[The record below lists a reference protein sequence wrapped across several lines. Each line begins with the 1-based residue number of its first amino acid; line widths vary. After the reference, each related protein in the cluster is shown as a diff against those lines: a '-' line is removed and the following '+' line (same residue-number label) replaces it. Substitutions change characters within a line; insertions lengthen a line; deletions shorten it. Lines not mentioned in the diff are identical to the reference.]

1 MRAIWKG
8 SISFGLVNIPIA
20 LYPAT
25 RKEELSF
32 RLLRR
37 SDLSPV
43 NYKRV
48 AEKDG
53 KEVPWDE
60 IVKGYEYEKGKY
72 VVLKNEDFQR
82 VDLEATQTVDIQDF
96 VDQEEIDPIF
106 FYKPYYL
113 EPQKGGDKAYVLL
126 RDALAESKKVG
137 IAKVVI
143 KTRQYLAGVKAE
155 DGVLVLELMH
165 FAEEL
170 ADSDKLH
177 VPKKIEPGKR
187 EINMAKAL
195 IDSMS
200 SKWDPEKYRDD
211 YREALMEV
219 IEEKVEAG
227 GKEIEAKPKPKRQ
240 PTKVIDLVSV
250 LQKSLEQTGAKTRS
264 TTPKIDNSMKKIFL
278 ATIAFIFMASLI
290 KAEPLSPAE
299 VKNLL
304 ARIRQERAAA
314 PQVQADFQEEKTMRL
329 MNKPIVSSGKV
340 SFQMPNK
347 FRREVK
353 GSSPSVTVS
362 DGQQLWIY
370 YPNFK
375 SAERYSLGKRSPLD
389 SVIAAINT
397 ALNLENVE
405 GSFHIAATKI
415 DPPKAGYEL
424 DLTPRSPS
432 MKRMFQKLKVQ
443 INDDLL
449 LQHTEMLQPNGDR
462 VVTVYSNQTRVPI
475 PASTFE
481 FTPPARTEVSSPLG
495 R

>member
-37 SDLSPV
+37 TDLSPV

-53 KEVPWDE
+53 KEVPWDD
-60 IVKGYEYEKGKY
+60 IVKGYEYEEGKY
-72 VVLKNEDFQR
+72 VVLKDEDFQR

-96 VDQEEIDPIF
+96 VHQEEIDPMF

-113 EPQKGGDKAYVLL
+113 EPRKGGDKAYVLL
-126 RDALAESKKVG
+126 RDALEESKKVG

-155 DGVLVLELMH
+155 DSVLVLELMH

-170 ADSDKLH
+170 AESDKLH
-177 VPKKIEPGKR
+177 VPKNIEPGKR

-200 SKWDPEKYRDD
+200 SKWNPEKYHDD

-227 GKEIEAKPKPKRQ
+227 GKEIAEKPKKAPK

-250 LQKSLEQTGAKTRS
+250 LQKSLEQTGAA
-264 TTPKIDNSMKKIFL
+264 KKKQTKL
-278 ATIAFIFMASLI
+278 RAKHAHRAK
-290 KAEPLSPAE
+290 KAA
-299 VKNLL
+299 
-304 ARIRQERAAA
+304 
-314 PQVQADFQEEKTMRL
+314 
-329 MNKPIVSSGKV
+329 
-340 SFQMPNK
+340 
-347 FRREVK
+347 
-353 GSSPSVTVS
+353 
-362 DGQQLWIY
+362 
-370 YPNFK
+370 
-375 SAERYSLGKRSPLD
+375 
-389 SVIAAINT
+389 
-397 ALNLENVE
+397 
-405 GSFHIAATKI
+405 
-415 DPPKAGYEL
+415 
-424 DLTPRSPS
+424 
-432 MKRMFQKLKVQ
+432 
-443 INDDLL
+443 
-449 LQHTEMLQPNGDR
+449 
-462 VVTVYSNQTRVPI
+462 
-475 PASTFE
+475 
-481 FTPPARTEVSSPLG
+481 
-495 R
+495 